1 MLARIGVKVA
11 LDAQTKSLHF
21 PKLAKRETDMYL
33 LGWGVTTLDSHYVF
47 SFLAHTKG
55 TWNATG
61 YSNARFDELTEAME
75 IEIDPEKRDAMI
87 AEAWKILREDMV
99 YLPLHHQVISWA
111 MKDRLEMPIIANDQA
126 QFRYA
131 VIK

>member
-1 MLARIGVKVA
+1 MRISDWSSDVCSSDLVG
-11 LDAQTKSLHF
+11 
-21 PKLAKRETDMYL
+21 
-33 LGWGVTTLDSHYVF
+33 GVTTLDSHYVF

-61 YSNARFDELTEAME
+61 YSNPRFDELTEAME
-75 IEIDPEKRDAMI
+75 IEIDLEKRDAMI
-87 AEAWKILREDMV
+87 AEAWQILRDDMI

-111 MKDRLEMPIIANDQA
+111 MKENLDMPIIANDQP

-131 VIK
+131 VMKDRKGVV